1 MKYVAWVPI
10 KGLLKVEI
18 ESDVE
23 LKPSELRHEIMDYVD
38 EDKNLTLGNCETLKD
53 ISTRLKARSIKLKL
67 QDGDLPKVSQIP
79 PSC

>member
-1 MKYVAWVPI
+1 MKYVAWVPV

-18 ESDVE
+18 NSETE
-23 LKPSELRHEIMDYVD
+23 LKPSELRREIMDYVD
-38 EDKNLTLGNCETLKD
+38 EDKNMTLGICETLKD

-67 QDGDLPKVSQIP
+67 HDGDAPKVSQVP